1 MPGKIL
7 NMNAL
12 AFCFAMAMTAFAG
25 MATAQEDPPIDCAN
39 AQTQA
44 DMNSCSAL
52 DFEKADKE
60 LNAVYK
66 QAMKNSVEADK
77 QAAEMGPDY
86 VGAVAE
92 LKKAQRAWIDY
103 RDGHCDAMSREALG
117 GSMQPMLI
125 NGCAARM
132 TEARTK
138 ELRELIEALGGG

>member
-1 MPGKIL
+1 MRIFVLATLSVFASFG
-7 NMNAL
+7 L
-12 AFCFAMAMTAFAG
+12 AF
-25 MATAQEDPPIDCAN
+25 AQEDPPLDCAN

-44 DMNSCSAL
+44 DMNQCAYL

-66 QAMKNSVEADK
+66 DALKSQAEVDK

-86 VGAVAE
+86 VGAVKA

-103 RDGHCDAMSREALG
+103 RDGHCDGVGYEAVG

-125 NGCAARM
+125 AGCQAQL
-132 TEARTK
+132 TTARTK
-138 ELRELIEALGGG
+138 ELRDLIQGLGN